1 HELVASAIATKIA
14 HEVDSNNLI
23 GCMFAAGS
31 VYPYSCNPNDVW
43 EATKL
48 DRENYF
54 FVDVQSKGKYPNYAL
69 KYMEQKGI
77 TPEMEPGDIEL
88 LNKYTVDFRS

>member
-1 HELVASAIATKIA
+1 HHELVASAIATKIA

-77 TPEMEPGDIEL
+77 TPEMEPGDI
-88 LNKYTVDFRS
+88 